1 MSEDNQEIVQ
11 SNSGHAGWVG
21 PAVILAG
28 IVALAGLGIGWLASS
43 HATQAQESLE
53 NEIKTVKQDY
63 TSQIAQLQ
71 QHEAQTDT
79 LNSGLQSDL
88 SVVTDKLR
96 ITQGQ
101 LKKARDQEAQDAQN
115 NQQQISQVNDN
126 VQGELAVKANTDD
139 VKAVDTRVTG
149 VRTDLDSTRND
160 LQMARSEL
168 GTLIAR
174 NHEEVE
180 ELRRQGERDYIEFT
194 VTGRNKPAKVGDFVV
209 TLRNTNTGKKQF
221 SVDLLVDDVHI
232 ARKNLAIN
240 DPIFFHETS
249 TRTPLEFVVNQV
261 KDNQIVGYI
270 SVPKAAGSTTAADA
284 SSSSR

>member
-1 MSEDNQEIVQ
+1 MAEDKEEIVQ
-11 SNSGHAGWVG
+11 STSSHAGWVG

-28 IVALAGLGIGWLASS
+28 IVALAGLGVGWMTSS

-71 QHEAQTDT
+71 QHQAQTDT

-96 ITQGQ
+96 ITQSQ
-101 LKKARDQEAQDAQN
+101 LKKAREQEARDAQT
-115 NQQQISQVNDN
+115 NQQQISQVTDN
-126 VQGELAVKANTDD
+126 VQGELANKANSDD

-149 VRTDLDSTRND
+149 VRTDLDSTRSD

-180 ELRRQGERDYIEFT
+180 ELRRMGERDYIEFT
-194 VTGRNKPAKVGDFVV
+194 VTGKNKPVKVGDFMV
-209 TLRNTNTGKKQF
+209 TLKGTNLNKKQF
-221 SVDLLVDDVHI
+221 TVDLLADDVHI
-232 ARKNLAIN
+232 GRKNLAIN
-240 DPIFFHETS
+240 DPIFFHVTS
-249 TRTPLEFVVNQV
+249 TRQPLEFVVNQV
-261 KDNQIVGYI
+261 KDNQITGYI
-270 SVPKAAGSTTAADA
+270 SVPKSAAPTTSASTA
-284 SSSSR
+284 SSR

>member
-1 MSEDNQEIVQ
+1 MSEDKQEIVQ

-28 IVALAGLGIGWLASS
+28 VVALAGLGFGWSASS
-43 HATQAQESLE
+43 HASQSQATLE
-53 NEIKTVKQDY
+53 NEIRTVKQDY
-63 TSQIAQLQ
+63 TGQIAQLQ
-71 QHEAQTDT
+71 QHESQIDS

-96 ITQGQ
+96 ITQSQ

-115 NQQQISQVNDN
+115 NQQQISQVSDN

-149 VRTDLDSTRND
+149 VRTDLDSTRSD

-194 VTGRNKPAKVGDFVV
+194 VTGKNKPAKVGDFMV
-209 TLRNTNTGKKQF
+209 TLKGTNQNKKQF
-221 SVDLLVDDVHI
+221 TVDLLVDDVHI
-232 ARKNLAIN
+232 GRKNLAIN

-261 KDNQIVGYI
+261 KDNQITGYI
-270 SVPKAAGSTTAADA
+270 SVPKAAGPTTAADA
-284 SSSSR
+284 SSSGR